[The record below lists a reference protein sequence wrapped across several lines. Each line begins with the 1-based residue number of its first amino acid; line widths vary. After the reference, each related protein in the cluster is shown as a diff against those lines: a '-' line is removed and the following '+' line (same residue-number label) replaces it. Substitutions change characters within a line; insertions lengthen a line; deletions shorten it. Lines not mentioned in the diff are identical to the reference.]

1 MLKQKAKYGLFIL
14 IVIAG
19 LLSCGELEVDSIDYV
34 REIRNYINNS
44 LDGKEL
50 YATDLYPEEVP
61 FAMDESGDLY
71 YYRVN
76 NVARSISIDSLDLF
90 EPVKIIYPF
99 DYTRDV
105 VAVIDDDFSGEIYR
119 IRDNDTTL
127 AYKFESSL
135 QRFAYFIKMYG
146 DTYQYHG
153 WRFWAYSGLNYSI
166 DGAFSSDSGKVFYA
180 TAVNSASLPNYR
192 LGRFFI
198 LDDLIAKLPLGDS
211 VSFSSIYPE
220 RIFYRDRSDTIK
232 AFNAVLEEGNY
243 ITGWKIPLA
252 TDVFFQLITFDSDES
267 GFYFKV
273 DTLSA
278 EGETLVIEST
288 LVKRGDYV
296 IPFKVD
302 I

>member
-14 IVIAG
+14 IIIAS

-50 YATDLYPEEVP
+50 YATDLYPEEAP

-99 DYTRDV
+99 DYTIDV

-135 QRFAYFIKMYG
+135 QRFAYFIKMFG

-166 DGAFSSDSGKVFYA
+166 DGVFANDSGLTFNAMPV
-180 TAVNSASLPNYR
+180 SASSLPNYR
-192 LGRFFI
+192 LGRYYI
-198 LDDLIAKLPLGDS
+198 VEDYIAKLPLGDT
-211 VSFSSIYPE
+211 VTFSSNYKE

-232 AFNAVLEEGNY
+232 AFNTVLDDGKY
-243 ITGWKIPLA
+243 KTGWQIPSA

-278 EGETLVIEST
+278 DGETFVVEST